1 MSMIKIENLTFSYP
15 TSYDNVFENVSFQV
29 DTDWKLGFVGRNGRG
44 KTTFLNLLLGK
55 YEYSGKI
62 LSSVQFD
69 YFPYPVSDKNR
80 ITEDIL
86 QEICPLAE
94 EWELM
99 RELSY
104 LDVDVDV
111 LWRPFETL
119 SNGEQ
124 TKVLIAALFLNEGH
138 FLLIDE
144 PTNHLDAKA
153 RKSVA
158 AYLKKKK
165 GFILVSHDR
174 RFLDDGLNPEKL
186 GAVSSYL
193 CDPATAHAEFM
204 LVKNQYQGETDRR
217 AGHGALCYQIRQ
229 AFPHGEVTAEEANRI
244 GYETAMRW
252 TKGKYQFFVCTH
264 IDKEHI
270 HNHIYYNSTAYDRS
284 RKFRNFI
291 GSSFALR
298 RLSDRVCLEHD
309 LSVIANPKLHSKGRY
324 LHYGQW
330 LGENQKLSQKE
341 QIRLAIDAA
350 LTERPEDF
358 ADFLRRMETAGIQVK
373 HGRGGVISFLVPGQQ
388 RAARFRAATLGDGY
402 GPEDVQAVIDGKA
415 PTRTAPVR
423 RAPAPRRV
431 NLLIDIQERMRQG
444 KGPTY
449 ERWAK
454 VYNLKQM
461 AAALQYLKEHQLFEY
476 DDLAAKTDAAT
487 ERFHTLAGDIQHTE
501 AELSRVSDLMAAVV
515 QYAKTRPAFDGYKA
529 AKYSRKYL
537 AEHEAELA
545 DYRAAKATMA
555 ELLGGEKL
563 PKMDV
568 LKEKRRQLAARKKA
582 LYLEYRKAQQ
592 DMRELVAVKGSV
604 DHLRGLTDSQRN
616 KEQAR

>member
-1 MSMIKIENLTFSYP
+1 
-15 TSYDNVFENVSFQV
+15 
-29 DTDWKLGFVGRNGRG
+29 
-44 KTTFLNLLLGK
+44 
-55 YEYSGKI
+55 
-62 LSSVQFD
+62 
-69 YFPYPVSDKNR
+69 
-80 ITEDIL
+80 
-86 QEICPLAE
+86 
-94 EWELM
+94 
-99 RELSY
+99 
-104 LDVDVDV
+104 
-111 LWRPFETL
+111 
-119 SNGEQ
+119 
-124 TKVLIAALFLNEGH
+124 
-138 FLLIDE
+138 
-144 PTNHLDAKA
+144 
-153 RKSVA
+153 
-158 AYLKKKK
+158 
-165 GFILVSHDR
+165 
-174 RFLDDGLNPEKL
+174 
-186 GAVSSYL
+186 
-193 CDPATAHAEFM
+193 M

-298 RLSDRVCLEHD
+298 RLSDRVCLEYD
-309 LSVIANPKLHSKGRY
+309 LSVITNPKLHSKGRY

-341 QIRLAIDAA
+341 QIRFAIDTA
-350 LTERPEDF
+350 LTERPVDF
-358 ADFLRRMETAGIQVK
+358 ADFLRRMETAGIQVRR
-373 HGRGGVISFLVPGQQ
+373 GRGGVISFLVPGQQ

-415 PTRTAPVR
+415 PTRTATAR
-423 RAPAPRRV
+423 
-431 NLLIDIQERMRQG
+431 
-444 KGPTY
+444 K
-449 ERWAK
+449 
-454 VYNLKQM
+454 

-476 DDLAAKTDAAT
+476 DDLAVKTDAAT
-487 ERFHTLAGDIQHTE
+487 ERFHTLAGDIQQTE

-616 KEQAR
+616 KEQTR

>member
-1 MSMIKIENLTFSYP
+1 M
-15 TSYDNVFENVSFQV
+15 
-29 DTDWKLGFVGRNGRG
+29 
-44 KTTFLNLLLGK
+44 
-55 YEYSGKI
+55 
-62 LSSVQFD
+62 
-69 YFPYPVSDKNR
+69 
-80 ITEDIL
+80 
-86 QEICPLAE
+86 
-94 EWELM
+94 
-99 RELSY
+99 
-104 LDVDVDV
+104 
-111 LWRPFETL
+111 
-119 SNGEQ
+119 
-124 TKVLIAALFLNEGH
+124 
-138 FLLIDE
+138 
-144 PTNHLDAKA
+144 
-153 RKSVA
+153 
-158 AYLKKKK
+158 
-165 GFILVSHDR
+165 
-174 RFLDDGLNPEKL
+174 NPEKL

-229 AFPHGEVTAEEANRI
+229 AFPHGEVTAAEANRI

-264 IDKEHI
+264 TDKDHI

-341 QIRLAIDAA
+341 QIRFAIDTA

-358 ADFLRRMETAGIQVK
+358 ADFLRRMETAGIQVRR
-373 HGRGGVISFLVPGQQ
+373 GRGGVISFLVPGQQ

-444 KGPTY
+444 KGPAY

-604 DHLRGLTDSQRN
+604 DHLRGLTDNQRN